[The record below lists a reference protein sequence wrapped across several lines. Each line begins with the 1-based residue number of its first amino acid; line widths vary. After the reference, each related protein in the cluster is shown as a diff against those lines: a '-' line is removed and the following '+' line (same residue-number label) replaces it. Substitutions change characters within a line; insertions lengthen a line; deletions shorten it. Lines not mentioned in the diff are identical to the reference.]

1 MLLNYYSISKEI
13 FSFTI
18 YKFCLWQFSWFIL
31 SSYKNYVCLQFHFSL
46 FVFRIYYMLFH
57 NAITKPKKKTTTK
70 KDIFNNNICNNYTFW
85 EFYLGQF
92 SWLIS
97 ACSILL
103 YRISRY
109 YISIWEK
116 HTEYKI
122 KSSLLPETLDVLR
135 LSVLPL
141 VSNWSGANWP
151 VKIQSTGLGNIDTRW
166 NSLAEF
172 SPLFQFLRSTD
183 NAGLCRARS
192 SVLPF
197 LRCACVTYVTGGPA
211 TRSTAN
217 GQRHE
222 SLGFHCFSIDHHRD
236 SVSCSFC
243 RPHPAKPPHS
253 GPILIIGDARRRWN

>member
-1 MLLNYYSISKEI
+1 MAG
-13 FSFTI
+13 F
-18 YKFCLWQFSWFIL
+18 
-31 SSYKNYVCLQFHFSL
+31 
-46 FVFRIYYMLFH
+46 
-57 NAITKPKKKTTTK
+57 
-70 KDIFNNNICNNYTFW
+70 
-85 EFYLGQF
+85 
-92 SWLIS
+92 
-97 ACSILL
+97 
-103 YRISRY
+103 
-109 YISIWEK
+109 
-116 HTEYKI
+116 
-122 KSSLLPETLDVLR
+122 
-135 LSVLPL
+135 
-141 VSNWSGANWP
+141 
-151 VKIQSTGLGNIDTRW
+151 KIQSTGLGDIDTRW

-253 GPILIIGDARRRWN
+253 GPILIIGDAIDADGTSRFDTVRLFLRYLLVHLSRLL